1 MWTDWLTRLIPPNG
15 PEAEGDANQR
25 FLKAVAEAKAREAE
39 LRPLYDQ
46 LTFARRVAE
55 SEVPIDRA
63 TVPLNL
69 ALGPDKVKELAAQV
83 KLSPYLK
90 DNLQTLMLHYRE
102 DVQALQRAER
112 AVEELAKRPRLRVSE
127 EALGET
133 QGLFASLAA
142 GREQFRDYPLFYQLL
157 GGAAGPAPSELAEP
171 PADDLPGDLAGFFTE
186 EPAEP
191 SPAVPVVPRTVPDTA
206 DLASP
211 ENLLPLLPVP
221 PVTLEVG
228 LDLVP
233 LVDPELG
240 GDLMARVVPMRVKIA
255 MELGFVMPGMQFRDN
270 LNLRPNTYRILV
282 RELPVATGELLTGY
296 MLAVEQTITDTS
308 EELVGF
314 STVEPAFGKPAYWV
328 TGREAKRALRLGY
341 LVIDPVNVLIAHLDE
356 TVRRHAHEMI
366 SLDEVHLMV
375 EHLAERMPHAVSA
388 VYGSKVELPEYH
400 LLLKGLLRER
410 VSIRDQAGILE
421 SVAHAI
427 KPLQMESM
435 APSPVMF
442 NVMLD
447 AQQPHQ
453 VEKIMGV
460 VPRAQSRSE
469 GDGLLGQ
476 VRIGLSRQ
484 ICQSVANDEGILDVV
499 TLDVRTEETLLDA
512 LHAGNQQD
520 LALPPGTHDQ
530 LVRRLTEACA
540 GLEVPVLLVQPR
552 LRSVIKRL
560 TMRALP
566 RLTVLS
572 FAEIHPDF
580 RAQSIDRVSLSE

>member
-25 FLKAVAEAKAREAE
+25 FVKAVAEAKAREAE
-39 LRPLYDQ
+39 LRPLSDQ

-69 ALGPDKVKELAAQV
+69 SLGPDKVKELAAQV

-90 DNLQTLMLHYRE
+90 DNLQTLMLGYRE

-112 AVEELAKRPRLRVSE
+112 AVEELAKRPRLRIAGD
-127 EALGET
+127 ALTET
-133 QGLFASLAA
+133 EGLFASLAA

-157 GGAAGPAPSELAEP
+157 GGAPGPSASEAAEP
-171 PADDLPGDLAGFFTE
+171 AVTDLPSDLAGFFSDE
-186 EPAEP
+186 AREPPATP
-191 SPAVPVVPRTVPDTA
+191 AAVPSTSDMGDPKQMLIMLGT
-206 DLASP
+206 S
-211 ENLLPLLPVP
+211 
-221 PVTLEVG
+221 PVTLELG

-233 LVDPELG
+233 FVDPALG
-240 GDLMARVVPMRVKIA
+240 GDLMDRVGPMRVNIVY
-255 MELGFVMPGMQFRDN
+255 ELGFIMPGIQFKDN

-282 RELPVATGELLTGY
+282 RDLPVATGELLTGY
-296 MLAVEQTITDTS
+296 MLAVEQTITDSS

-356 TVRRHAHEMI
+356 TVRRHAHEML
-366 SLDEVHLMV
+366 SLDEVQLMV
-375 EHLAERMPHAVSA
+375 DHLSQSMPHAVSA
-388 VYGSKVELPEYH
+388 VYGNKLELPEYH

-410 VSIRDQAGILE
+410 VSIRDQATILE

-447 AQQPHQ
+447 AQQPQQ
-453 VEKIMGV
+453 VEKLLGV
-460 VPRAQSRSE
+460 VPRTQSRNE

-499 TLDVRTEETLLDA
+499 TLDPRAEETLLDA
-512 LHAGNQQD
+512 LQAGHQQE
-520 LALPPGTHDQ
+520 LALPPGAHDQ

>member
-69 ALGPDKVKELAAQV
+69 VLGPDKVKELAAQV

-127 EALGET
+127 DALVET

-157 GGAAGPAPSELAEP
+157 GGAPGPSAPEADEP
-171 PADDLPGDLAGFFTE
+171 PTADLPGDLAGFFSDV
-186 EPAEP
+186 PAEP
-191 SPAVPVVPRTVPDTA
+191 AAPAPTLVPDTA
-206 DLASP
+206 DLADP
-211 ENLLPLLPVP
+211 KTLLYMLGAP

-233 LVDPELG
+233 LVDPHLG
-240 GDLMARVVPMRVKIA
+240 GDLMARVGPMRMNIVQ
-255 MELGFVMPGMQFRDN
+255 ELGFVMPGMQFKDN

-282 RELPVATGELLTGY
+282 RDLPVATGELLTGY
-296 MLAVEQTITDTS
+296 MLAVEQTITDTT
-308 EELVGF
+308 EALVGF

-328 TGREAKRALRLGY
+328 TGREAKRASRLGY

-375 EHLAERMPHAVSA
+375 EHLSQSMTQAVSV
-388 VYGSKVELPEYH
+388 VYGNKLELPEYH

-410 VSIRDQAGILE
+410 VSIRDQATILE

-447 AQQPHQ
+447 AQQPQQ
-453 VEKIMGV
+453 VEKLMGV
-460 VPRAQSRSE
+460 VPRAQNRNE
-469 GDGLLGQ
+469 GDGLLAQ

-484 ICQSVANDEGILDVV
+484 ICQSVASDEGVLDVV
-499 TLDVRTEETLLDA
+499 TLDARAEETLLDA
-512 LHAGNQQD
+512 LHASNHQD
-520 LALPPGTHDQ
+520 LALPPGVHDQ

>member
-15 PEAEGDANQR
+15 PEAEGDTNQR
-25 FLKAVAEAKAREAE
+25 FVKAVAEAKAREAE

-69 ALGPDKVKELAAQV
+69 ALAPDKVKELAAQV

-127 EALGET
+127 DALVET

-157 GGAAGPAPSELAEP
+157 GGAAGPVAPELAEP
-171 PADDLPGDLAGFFTE
+171 AADDLPGDLTGFFTGE
-186 EPAEP
+186 SAEP
-191 SPAVPVVPRTVPDTA
+191 TPAVPRVVPDTA
-206 DLASP
+206 DFASP
-211 ENLLPLLPVP
+211 ESLLPLLPVP
-221 PVTLEVG
+221 QVTLEVG

-240 GDLMARVVPMRVKIA
+240 GDLMSRVVPMRVKIA
-255 MELGFVMPGMQFRDN
+255 METGFVMPGMQFRDN

-375 EHLAERMPHAVSA
+375 EHLAQRIPHAVAA
-388 VYGSKVELPEYH
+388 VYGNKVELPEYH

-427 KPLQMESM
+427 KPLQMDSM
-435 APSPVMF
+435 TPSPVMF
-442 NVMLD
+442 NVMMD
-447 AQQPHQ
+447 AQQPQQ

-460 VPRAQSRSE
+460 VPRAQSRNE
-469 GDGLLGQ
+469 GDGLLAQ

-499 TLDVRTEETLLDA
+499 TLDLRTEETLLDA
-512 LHAGNQQD
+512 LQAGNQQE

-580 RAQSIDRVSLSE
+580 RAQSIDRVSLSD

>member
-1 MWTDWLTRLIPPNG
+1 M
-15 PEAEGDANQR
+15 
-25 FLKAVAEAKAREAE
+25 
-39 LRPLYDQ
+39 
-46 LTFARRVAE
+46 
-55 SEVPIDRA
+55 
-63 TVPLNL
+63 
-69 ALGPDKVKELAAQV
+69 
-83 KLSPYLK
+83 
-90 DNLQTLMLHYRE
+90 
-102 DVQALQRAER
+102 
-112 AVEELAKRPRLRVSE
+112 
-127 EALGET
+127 
-133 QGLFASLAA
+133 
-142 GREQFRDYPLFYQLL
+142 
-157 GGAAGPAPSELAEP
+157 
-171 PADDLPGDLAGFFTE
+171 
-186 EPAEP
+186 
-191 SPAVPVVPRTVPDTA
+191 
-206 DLASP
+206 
-211 ENLLPLLPVP
+211 
-221 PVTLEVG
+221 
-228 LDLVP
+228 
-233 LVDPELG
+233 VDPNLG
-240 GDLMARVVPMRVKIA
+240 GDLMDRVVPMRTNIA
-255 MELGFVMPGMQFRDN
+255 MELGFIMPGVQFRDN

-328 TGREAKRALRLGY
+328 TGREAKRASRLGY
-341 LVIDPVNVLIAHLDE
+341 LVIEPINVLIAHLDE
-356 TVRRHAHEMI
+356 TVRRHAHEI
-366 SLDEVHLMV
+366 LSLDEVQLML
-375 EHLAERMPHAVSA
+375 EHLSTRIPHAVSA
-388 VYGSKVELPEYH
+388 VYGSKLELPEYH

-435 APSPVMF
+435 TPSPVMF

-447 AQQPHQ
+447 AQPQFLGQQ
-453 VEKIMGV
+453 VEKLMTA
-460 VPRAQSRSE
+460 VPRAQSRNE
-469 GDGLLGQ
+469 GDGLLSQ

-484 ICQSVANDEGILDVV
+484 ICQSVASDEGILDVV

-512 LHAGNQQD
+512 LQVGNQQE